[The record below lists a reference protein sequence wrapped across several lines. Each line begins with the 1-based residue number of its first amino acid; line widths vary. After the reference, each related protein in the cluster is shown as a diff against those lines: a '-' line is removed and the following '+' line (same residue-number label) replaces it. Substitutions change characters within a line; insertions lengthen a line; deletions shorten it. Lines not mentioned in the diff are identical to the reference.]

1 MHWWKCIGQGSRR
14 RHGLHL
20 CRMSLDDMAER
31 EMAKRKSPSSSKYS
45 SASQKEF
52 EDLVRAIPDPAEE
65 QDGLLA
71 DGACVCSC
79 SHGAVQR

>member
-1 MHWWKCIGQGSRR
+1 MGQGRR
-14 RHGLHL
+14 MKNGLQV

-31 EMAKRKSPSSSKYS
+31 EMAKRKSSSSSKYS

-52 EDLVRAIPDPAEE
+52 EDLVKAIPDPAEE

-71 DGACVCSC
+71 DGACVLL
-79 SHGAVQR
+79 HLHHHHTMLRYQR

>member
-1 MHWWKCIGQGSRR
+1 MQGRR
-14 RHGLHL
+14 MKNGLQV

-31 EMAKRKSPSSSKYS
+31 EMAKRKSSSSSSSKYS

-52 EDLVRAIPDPAEE
+52 EDLVKAIPDPAEE

-71 DGACVCSC
+71 DGACVFFFFIIILC
-79 SHGAVQR
+79 